1 MIDAVLFDL
10 DGTLADTAPDLGFAL
25 NQQLL
30 RHGKRPLPLKLIRPH
45 ASAGSRGL
53 LMLGFGLTP
62 ASPSYD
68 AMRQEYLNLYSEHLC
83 RSTILFAG
91 VSTLLDALDKG
102 ETLWGIV
109 TNKPERFTTPLLKQ
123 IGLFDRAACV
133 VSGDTCP
140 RPKPYPD
147 SLLRAASDI
156 AMPPTNILYVG
167 DDERDVQAAR
177 AAGMRSLIAGYG
189 YLGTEN
195 RPDRWGADGIVQR
208 PEEILNFL

>member
-1 MIDAVLFDL
+1 MIRAVLFDL

-25 NQQLL
+25 NRQLL
-30 RHGKRPLPLKLIRPH
+30 RHGKQPLPLELIRPH
-45 ASAGSRGL
+45 ASAGARGL
-53 LMLGFGLTP
+53 LMLGFGLMP

-83 RSTILFAG
+83 RSTTLFAG
-91 VSTLLDALDKG
+91 VSVLLDALDTRK
-102 ETLWGIV
+102 TLWGIV
-109 TNKPERFTTPLLKQ
+109 TNKPERFTGPLLKQ

-133 VSGDTCP
+133 VSGDTCA

-147 SLLRAASDI
+147 SLLKAASDI
-156 AMPPTNILYVG
+156 AVPTINILYVG
-167 DDERDVQAAR
+167 DDERDVQAAH
-177 AAGMRSLIAGYG
+177 AASMKSLIAGYG

-195 RPDRWGADGIVQR
+195 HPDRWGAAAIVQR

>member
-25 NQQLL
+25 NQLLL
-30 RHGKRPLPLKLIRPH
+30 RYGKKPLSLPIIRPH

-53 LMLGFGLTP
+53 LMLGFGVTP
-62 ASPSYD
+62 ASASYD
-68 AMRQEYLNLYSEHLC
+68 AMREEYLNLYSEHLC
-83 RSTILFAG
+83 RNTTLFAG
-91 VSTLLDALDKG
+91 VPALLDTLEKRK
-102 ETLWGIV
+102 TLWGIV
-109 TNKPERFTTPLLKQ
+109 TNKPERFTAPLLKQ

-133 VSGDTCP
+133 VSGDTCA

-147 SLLRAASDI
+147 SLLKASAEI
-156 AMPPTNILYVG
+156 AMPTTNILYVG
-167 DDERDVQAAR
+167 DDERDVQAAH
-177 AAGMRSLIAGYG
+177 AAGMGSLIAGYG

-195 RPDRWGADGIVQR
+195 HPDQWGADGIAQR